1 VIASASSRVA
11 VVAAAALL
19 AAACAGPA
27 PAPQQA
33 LELLPSTGAYVPD
46 DMDLALRDTARAL
59 LANRPAEVDEAIAR
73 VEAQEGERAARGE
86 GLSGALPYALDAR
99 HALVDDPGLYRALAT
114 YLLER
119 GDMTPELRARI
130 AQEVADD
137 PLQLADARIRDAR
150 TLRFGGAFNAVAEAA
165 GRSLTNTVLLAYRLA
180 DALLQIAVA
189 EHTKDPLT
197 LPERQALRL
206 WKQFVEQH
214 PEAPET
220 PHVVGRIEEAQ
231 QRWYRTQ
238 LERTVENAET
248 ALDEGDVRLGL
259 ALSERAVRYSTN
271 EDSKARRLL
280 AKAEAETTAE
290 RHRLTRSEKAELR
303 EDALAPEAR
312 ELAIA
317 LLAAPPAPRD
327 TIVAAAEAHA
337 ERDDALGS
345 EARYA
350 ARIAEGELAARPPD
364 LEEIAD
370 ESVRR
375 SPMARHASAEVESPD
390 LNPYRYWKRARRA
403 DAGDT
408 TRWVLFG
415 PLADGPR
422 KRPRTPRAVEWLL
435 DLPAVVGVVTGLPQ
449 RIVRIP
455 FLGEGRRSPAVFA
468 ARYLEREPAGEHAD
482 EVRAWLVAREEERG
496 NPAGA
501 LAVAQAAPHPE
512 DGTVARLRVQAAE
525 QMLEAARKQPDLP
538 TRVALL
544 RRVGREYEGT
554 PAAREAVGELRTT
567 VREATPQYIRIS
579 KGFISENPD
588 VVGPNGLALRGELLD
603 GRPGNGELHPD
614 GVALIGGHAIE
625 ISYLGPDGDPRDP
638 PVLRRERV
646 SSERMQRVVSAL
658 EEASLR
664 NALVDSDYPVEY
676 DADRDLFFERT
687 RLGLD
692 ADTPAGGDA
701 RSSYAFR
708 GLRERYGLVRKRES
722 ILPVEL
728 IVQGS
733 FTDMALGAFPRI
745 RMPRPTADAF
755 LYE

>member
-1 VIASASSRVA
+1 VIASASSRA
-11 VVAAAALL
+11 AGLLAAALL
-19 AAACAGPA
+19 SAACAGPA
-27 PAPQQA
+27 PAPNQA

-59 LANRPAEVDEAIAR
+59 LANRPDEVDAAVAR
-73 VEAQEGERAARGE
+73 VESQEGERAGRGE

-99 HALVDDPGLYRALAT
+99 HAMVDDPGLYRALST

-137 PLQLADARIRDAR
+137 PLELAEARIRDAR
-150 TLRFGGAFNAVAEAA
+150 TLRFGGAFNAIAEAA

-180 DALLQIAVA
+180 DAVLQIAVA

-220 PHVVGRIEEAQ
+220 ATVVARIEEAQ

-238 LERTVENAET
+238 VERTVEATET
-248 ALDEGDVRLGL
+248 ALDAGDTRMAL
-259 ALSERAVRYSTN
+259 ALAERAVRYAN
-271 EDSKARRLL
+271 EDASARRLL
-280 AKAEAETTAE
+280 ARAERETTAE
-290 RHRLTRSEKAELR
+290 RERLTRSEGAVLR
-303 EDALAPEAR
+303 EGALSPEER
-312 ELAIA
+312 ELAVK
-317 LLAAPPAPRD
+317 LLAAPPAPRAA
-327 TIVAAAEAHA
+327 IVLAAAPQA

-350 ARIAEGELAARPPD
+350 LAVAEGEQAARPPALDD
-364 LEEIAD
+364 LAGED
-370 ESVRR
+370 EDT
-375 SPMARHASAEVESPD
+375 SPMARHAHAEIESPEQ
-390 LNPYRYWKRARRA
+390 NPYLFWKRALRA
-403 DAGDT
+403 DTGDT
-408 TRWVLFG
+408 ARWVLFG

-422 KRPRTPRAVEWLL
+422 ERPRTPRAVEWLL

-449 RIVRIP
+449 RIVRLP

-482 EVRAWLVAREEERG
+482 EVRAWLVAREEKRG

-501 LAVAQAAPHPE
+501 LAVAQAAPEPE
-512 DGTVARLRVQAAE
+512 DGTVARLRVQAGE
-525 QMLEAARKQPDLP
+525 QMLEAARNQPDLP

-567 VREATPQYIRIS
+567 MREATPQHIRIS
-579 KGFISENPD
+579 KGFITENPD
-588 VVGPNGLALRGELLD
+588 VVGPNGLALRPELLD
-603 GRPGNGELHPD
+603 GKTSNGELHPD
-614 GVALIGGHAIE
+614 GVALLGGHAIE
-625 ISYLGPDGDPRDP
+625 VAYLGPDGDPRDP

-646 SSERMQRVVSAL
+646 SSERMQRVVSVL

-708 GLRERYGLVRKRES
+708 GMRERYGLVRKRES

>member
-1 VIASASSRVA
+1 VIASASRR
-11 VVAAAALL
+11 AAGLLTAALL
-19 AAACAGPA
+19 SAACAGPA
-27 PAPQQA
+27 PAPNQA
-33 LELLPSTGAYVPD
+33 LELLPSTGAYMPD

-59 LANRPAEVDEAIAR
+59 LANRPDAVDIAVAR
-73 VEAQEGERAARGE
+73 VESQEGERAARGE

-137 PLQLADARIRDAR
+137 PLELAEARIRDAR
-150 TLRFGGAFNAVAEAA
+150 TLRFGGAFNAIAEAA
-165 GRSLTNTVLLAYRLA
+165 GRSLTNTMLLAYRLA
-180 DALLQIAVA
+180 DAVLQIAVA

-220 PHVVGRIEEAQ
+220 PIVVARIEEAQ

-238 LERTVENAET
+238 VERTVEATER
-248 ALDEGDVRLGL
+248 ALDAGDTRMAL
-259 ALSERAVRYSTN
+259 ALSERAVRYAN
-271 EDSKARRLL
+271 EDSSARRLL
-280 AKAEAETTAE
+280 ARAERETTAE
-290 RHRLTRSEKAELR
+290 RERMTRSEGAVLR
-303 EDALAPEAR
+303 EDALSPEAR
-312 ELAIA
+312 ELTVK
-317 LLAAPPAPRD
+317 LLAAPPAPRA
-327 TIVAAAEAHA
+327 TIVLAAAPQA

-350 ARIAEGELAARPPD
+350 LAVAEAEQAARPPALED
-364 LEEIAD
+364 LAGED
-370 ESVRR
+370 EDA
-375 SPMARHASAEVESPD
+375 SPMARHAYAEIESPEE
-390 LNPYRYWKRARRA
+390 NPYLFFERALRA
-403 DAGDT
+403 DTGDT
-408 TRWVLFG
+408 ARWVLFG

-422 KRPRTPRAVEWLL
+422 ERPRTPRAVEWLL
-435 DLPAVVGVVTGLPQ
+435 DLPAIVGVVTGLPQ
-449 RIVRIP
+449 RIVRLP

-482 EVRAWLVAREEERG
+482 EVRAWLVAREEKRG

-501 LAVAQAAPHPE
+501 LAVAQAAPEPE
-512 DGTVARLRVQAAE
+512 DGTVARLRVEAGE
-525 QMLEAARKQPDLP
+525 QMLEAARNQPDLP

-567 VREATPQYIRIS
+567 MREATPQHIRIS
-579 KGFISENPD
+579 KGFITENPD
-588 VVGPNGLALRGELLD
+588 VVGPNGLALRPELLD
-603 GRPGNGELHPD
+603 GKTSNGELHPD
-614 GVALIGGHAIE
+614 GVALLGGHAIE
-625 ISYLGPDGDPRDP
+625 VAYLGPDGDPRDP

-708 GLRERYGLVRKRES
+708 GMRERYGLVRKRES

-745 RMPRPTADAF
+745 RMPRPTSDAF